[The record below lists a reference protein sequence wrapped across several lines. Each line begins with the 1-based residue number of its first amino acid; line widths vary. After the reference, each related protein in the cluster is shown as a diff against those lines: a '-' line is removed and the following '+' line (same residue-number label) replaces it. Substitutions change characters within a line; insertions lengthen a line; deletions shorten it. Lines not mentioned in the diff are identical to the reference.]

1 MKSFTQRRTFSICVT
16 VLTAIIVLA
25 VYTIGSGTLRQHGF
39 LSGWILLALIVFLA
53 LYNVRKALPFLPLGS
68 SASWLQFHIYCGF
81 LTFLMFAIHVRF
93 AVPNGVFECSLALIY
108 LSVFLSG
115 IIGLYMSRTYPRR
128 LTDLGNEVIFEHI
141 PVVRRQLQ
149 DQIESLLLK
158 CNSEAATSALAEFY
172 KDRIRPFIVGQH
184 DVVSHLIRGSS
195 WRYRS
200 LVRAIADQNR
210 YLNDDERQ
218 VLTEVESLVSRK
230 HQVDTQYALQG
241 ALKMWLFFHIPAT
254 YALLIFAVFHS
265 VLVHAWSGGVS

>member
-184 DVVSHLIRGSS
+184 DVVSHLILGSS

>member
-184 DVVSHLIRGSS
+184 DVVSHLILGSS

-210 YLNDDERQ
+210 YLNDNERQ